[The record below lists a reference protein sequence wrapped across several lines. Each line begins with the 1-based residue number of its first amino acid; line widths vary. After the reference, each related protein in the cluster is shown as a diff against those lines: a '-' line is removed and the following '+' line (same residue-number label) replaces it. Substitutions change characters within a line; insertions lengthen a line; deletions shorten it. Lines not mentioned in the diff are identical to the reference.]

1 MIKPLLFCNDLRK
14 DDPLM
19 IFTSLHQMKNEIL
32 ENGENNDAESNFPG
46 TIKDEPVDED
56 AKESNISKS
65 DGEKISN
72 RLGFNER

>member
-1 MIKPLLFCNDLRK
+1 
-14 DDPLM
+14 
-19 IFTSLHQMKNEIL
+19 MKNEIL